1 MLNEIGQNYLI
12 AGIVQQA
19 VKDYKNSLR
28 YMVRKGQMDEDF
40 NLTDESYSYSEP
52 YKIVC
57 ECEVFFN
64 SEWFRY
70 LTGTTVGEEI
80 IERVRKEVVG

>member
-28 YMVRKGQMDEDF
+28 YMIRKGQMDEHF
-40 NLTDESYSYSEP
+40 NLTDESYSDTES
-52 YKIVC
+52 YKLMC
-57 ECEVFFN
+57 ECELFFN
-64 SEWFRY
+64 SEWFKY
-70 LTGTTVGEEI
+70 LTGTTAGEQI
-80 IERVRKEVVG
+80 IERVRKEVVD

>member
-1 MLNEIGQNYLI
+1 MLNEIGQNNLI
-12 AGIVQQA
+12 VGIIQQSI
-19 VKDYKNSLR
+19 KDYKNSLR
-28 YMVRKGQMDEDF
+28 YMVRKGQIDEHF

-64 SEWFRY
+64 SEWFKY
-70 LTGTTVGEEI
+70 LTGTTAGEQI

>member
-1 MLNEIGQNYLI
+1 MLNEIGQGYLI

-28 YMVRKGQMDEDF
+28 YMVRKGQIDEHF
-40 NLTDESYSYSEP
+40 NLTDESYSRLDQYRL
-52 YKIVC
+52 VC
-57 ECEVFFN
+57 ECELFFN

-70 LTGTTVGEEI
+70 LTDTTAGEQI
-80 IERVRKEVVG
+80 IERIRKEVVG

>member
-28 YMVRKGQMDEDF
+28 YMIRKGQIDEDF

-57 ECEVFFN
+57 ECELFFN
-64 SEWFRY
+64 SEWFKY
-70 LTGTTVGEEI
+70 LTGTTAGEQI